1 MTNGDRRRV
10 RQAASRAA
18 DTAAATA
25 VAQGEM
31 MRAAGD
37 VVAARLEILVAGLTD
52 PSKADPAEMA
62 RMGLEKV
69 EAGALAAAGASGKLG
84 EAAARVGVSALTEAG
99 LAGRAFS
106 AAATARTPVEA
117 GWVMMSYGMGWWG
130 RAAGEAVR
138 LNAAL
143 LDAQA
148 EALKPIHRAATDNA
162 KRLKR

>member
-1 MTNGDRRRV
+1 MTKGDRRRL
-10 RQAASRAA
+10 RKAA
-18 DTAAATA
+18 DTATATA

-31 MRAAGD
+31 MRAAGG

-52 PSKADPAEMA
+52 PSKADPAEMT

-84 EAAARVGVSALTEAG
+84 EAAARVGASALTEAG
-99 LAGRAFS
+99 LAGQALG
-106 AAATARTPVEA
+106 AVATARSPVEA
-117 GWVMMSYGMGWWG
+117 SLVMMSYGMGWWS
-130 RAAGEAVR
+130 RVAGEAVR

-162 KRLKR
+162 KRLKG

>member
-1 MTNGDRRRV
+1 MTNGNRRRV
-10 RQAASRAA
+10 RQAAE
-18 DTAAATA
+18 TAAATA

-69 EAGALAAAGASGKLG
+69 EAGALAAAGAGGKLG
-84 EAAARVGVSALTEAG
+84 EAAARAGASALTEAG
-99 LAGRAFS
+99 LAGQALG
-106 AAATARTPVEA
+106 AAATARSPVEA
-117 GWVMMSYGMGWWG
+117 GWVMMSYGMGWWN

-138 LNAAL
+138 LNATL
-143 LDAQA
+143 LEAQA
-148 EALKPIHRAATDNA
+148 EALKPIHRAATANA
-162 KRLKR
+162 KRLRG